1 MPDAREKLDS
11 LHRGVQRCRKCR
23 LHEGRQH
30 AVPGEGPADAR
41 CMFIGEAPG
50 AREDEQGRPFVG
62 ISGRFLDAALAEA
75 GLDRAALY
83 ITSVVKCRPP
93 GNRNPRPDELA
104 TCIPA
109 WLRDQIAVIDPEII
123 VILGGVAFGA
133 LFGEDA
139 KIADV
144 RGKVRGH
151 EGRRWLITYHPA
163 SAMRFPAPKAAFR
176 DDLRMLAALLAE

>member
-1 MPDAREKLDS
+1 MPDAYEQLERI
-11 LHRGVQRCRKCR
+11 HRGVRRCRKCR
-23 LHEGRQH
+23 LHEGRRH

-62 ISGRFLDAALAEA
+62 ISGRFLDEALGEV
-75 GLDRAALY
+75 GLDRAVIY

-93 GNRNPRPDELA
+93 GNRNPRADELA

-109 WLRDQIAVIDPEII
+109 WLRDQIAIIDPEII

-133 LFGEDA
+133 LFAEDA

-144 RGKVRGH
+144 RGQVR
-151 EGRRWLITYHPA
+151 ERDGRRWLVTYHPA
-163 SAMRFPAPKAAFR
+163 SAMRFPESRAAFR
-176 DDLRMLAALLAE
+176 EDLRTLAKLLAE